1 MNDVYQALAKL
12 EKTNQSG
19 ALCTIIE
26 TEGSTPR
33 HAGSKMLVYP
43 DGTIVG
49 TVGGGEVEGR
59 IIRKALDVLSSGE
72 SEILTYNLVD
82 PAKGDA
88 GVCGGSLQVFIE
100 PIHSA
105 DVLLV
110 IGGGHVGKAVVHL
123 GKWLG
128 FRVILSDDRPEFC
141 NREMVPGADEYIS
154 CQIKELPSKVE
165 FNPRAA
171 VVLATRNMEVDTS
184 GLPEILQE
192 DYAYIGVISS
202 RRRWALTRKAL
213 LELGVTETDI
223 DRIHAPIG
231 LDLQA
236 ETPEEIALSILGEVI
251 MIKRGGQGGALS
263 K

>member
-1 MNDVYQALAKL
+1 MNEVYQALAKL
-12 EKTNQSG
+12 EESNQSG

-33 HAGSKMLVYP
+33 HAGSKMLVYA
-43 DGTIVG
+43 DGSIVG

-59 IIRKALDVLSSGE
+59 IIQKALDVLSSGE

-88 GVCGGSLQVFIE
+88 GVCGGSLQIFIE
-100 PIHSA
+100 PIHPA

-141 NREMVPGADEYIS
+141 NQEMVPGADEYIS
-154 CQIKELPSKVE
+154 CQIEELPGKVK
-165 FNPRAA
+165 FTSRTA

-184 GLPEILQE
+184 GLPEILE
-192 DYAYIGVISS
+192 EESAYIGVISS

-213 LELGVTETDI
+213 LELGVAEADL
-223 DRIHAPIG
+223 DRIFAPIG
-231 LDLQA
+231 LDLRA

>member
-1 MNDVYQALAKL
+1 MNEVYQALAKL
-12 EKTNQSG
+12 KETNQSG

-43 DGTIVG
+43 DGSIVG

-59 IIRKALDVLSSGE
+59 IIRKALEVLSSGE
-72 SEILTYNLVD
+72 SEILNYNLVD
-82 PAKGDA
+82 PSKGDA

-123 GKWLG
+123 GIWLG

-141 NREMVPGADEYIS
+141 NQEMVPGADEYIS
-154 CQIKELPSKVE
+154 CLIEELPSKVE
-165 FNPRAA
+165 FTPRTA

-192 DYAYIGVISS
+192 DSAYIGVISS

-213 LELGVTETDI
+213 LELGVAETDI
-223 DRIHAPIG
+223 DRIFAPIG
-231 LDLQA
+231 LDLRA

-251 MIKRGGQGGALS
+251 MIKRGGQGGTLS
-263 K
+263 E